1 MLSRFFASS
10 SENASL
16 GHYILHLDSHHYK
29 YISSFTADVIFYY
42 RAPSEEYYKRH
53 SQDKYIQSYDTH
65 GYYDNQR
72 WDSEIIRAN
81 NCMVRKIIPREDDTL
96 CFQLDTDDDS
106 KQSRSKRDRGGR
118 PGKAGR
124 RGPPGPP
131 GRRGPT
137 GRGPS
142 GRGPSGRFLPPPP
155 PGFRGPHSGSEED
168 YSHGPREEFRER
180 LEDAREWREEEFDRR
195 REHRQERLDDFLDDY
210 GRDYSRLPC
219 KIVKVRYDDVNGN
232 TQFGRLYENVD
243 QADKLPKVSQ
253 IKSHMMKSRN

>member
-1 MLSRFFASS
+1 MICLICKLFTI
-10 SENASL
+10 EN
-16 GHYILHLDSHHYK
+16 
-29 YISSFTADVIFYY
+29 IFYY

-53 SQDKYIQSYDTH
+53 SQDKYIPSYDTH

-81 NCMVRKIIPREDDTL
+81 NCMVKKIIPREDDTL
-96 CFQLDTDDDS
+96 CFQSIADDDS
-106 KQSRSKRDRGGR
+106 DLRRTKRDRSER
-118 PGKAGR
+118 PPGKAGR
-124 RGPPGPP
+124 RGPPGRP

-137 GRGPS
+137 GR

-155 PGFRGPHSGSEED
+155 PGFGGPPSGSEEE

-180 LEDAREWREEEFDRR
+180 LEDVREWREEEFDRR
-195 REHRQERLDDFLDDY
+195 REHRRERLDDFLDDY

-219 KIVKVRYDDVNGN
+219 KIVKVRYDDANGN

-243 QADKLPKVSQ
+243 QADKLPKVSR
-253 IKSHMMKSRN
+253 IKSHMLRTKDCYRS

>member
-1 MLSRFFASS
+1 
-10 SENASL
+10 
-16 GHYILHLDSHHYK
+16 
-29 YISSFTADVIFYY
+29 
-42 RAPSEEYYKRH
+42 
-53 SQDKYIQSYDTH
+53 
-65 GYYDNQR
+65 
-72 WDSEIIRAN
+72 
-81 NCMVRKIIPREDDTL
+81 MVKKIIPREDDTL
-96 CFQLDTDDDS
+96 CFKSIADDDS
-106 KQSRSKRDRGGR
+106 DPRRTKRDRGGR
-118 PGKAGR
+118 PPGKAGR
-124 RGPPGPP
+124 RGPPGHP

-137 GRGPS
+137 GR

-155 PGFRGPHSGSEED
+155 PGFGGPPSRSEED

-195 REHRQERLDDFLDDY
+195 RDHRQERLDDFLDDY

-253 IKSHMMKSRN
+253 TKSHMMRSRE